1 MIHAYVPRN
10 GFVDRLVVAGDAP
23 IPTAAW
29 WVDLFEP
36 TAEERSRVEAALG
49 VQLPSREEMQE
60 IEPSSRLYS
69 EADAHYMTAT
79 VMSHTETPFPLAE
92 PFTFVLTR
100 RALVTLRYHDPRP
113 IATYGARL
121 MRSPGSA
128 SSGQECLIGL
138 LEAFVDRIAD
148 ILEKVALDLDKQAR
162 LIFATDPALAAGPAE
177 KPDLRAV
184 IQALG
189 RDEDLATSARESL
202 LSLNRVVRFLTQV
215 LESAQAQEAMSKKDL
230 RDQKARI
237 KDLVRDM
244 TSLAEHAAFELHKLN
259 FLLDATLGSINIEQN
274 QIIKLFSVAAVVFLP
289 PTLVA
294 SIYGMNFRHMPE
306 LEWYFGYPVALILMV
321 LSAVLPYLFFKRKGW
336 F

>member
-1 MIHAYVPRN
+1 MIHAYLPRN
-10 GFVDRLVVAGDAP
+10 GVVDRLVVAGDTP
-23 IPTAAW
+23 IPGGAW
-29 WVDLFEP
+29 WLDLFEP
-36 TAEERSRVEAALG
+36 TADERARVEAALG

-60 IEPSSRLYS
+60 IEPSSRLYT
-69 EADAHYMTAT
+69 EGDAHYMTAT
-79 VMSHTETPFPLAE
+79 VMSHTDTPFPLAE

-113 IATYGARL
+113 IASYGARL
-121 MRSPGSA
+121 MRSPSGA
-128 SSGQECLIGL
+128 NSGQECLIGL

-148 ILEKVALDLDKQAR
+148 ILEKVALDLDAQAR
-162 LIFATDPALAAGPAE
+162 LIFATDAKATARVAE

-215 LESAQAQEAMSKKDL
+215 LESALTQEAVSKKDL

-244 TSLAEHAAFELHKLN
+244 TSLAEHAAFELHKLT
-259 FLLDATLGSINIEQN
+259 FLLDATLGTINIEQN

-306 LEWYFGYPVALILMV
+306 LEWYFGYPLALGVMV